1 MTSLVNP
8 TYTVTTLAKVEIL
21 DNHMSVLCTFGISTK
36 DEELDLPL
44 LYWISKLHKCPYK
57 HRWRYITCQM
67 LHETSFQIINIYS
80 TRGQKR
86 ASELLWLLLLMGW
99 CESNMDSEE
108 LLKVSPPAIA

>member
-44 LYWISKLHKCPYK
+44 LYWISKLHKC
-57 HRWRYITCQM
+57 RYITCQM

-86 ASELLWLLLLMGW
+86 TSVLL
-99 CESNMDSEE
+99 
-108 LLKVSPPAIA
+108 